1 MRRRHKARR
10 WVLQIL
16 YAWEVQGSER
26 DLQEEATGF
35 FERRRIASETR
46 AFAQTLIDVLA
57 AHMGELDRVLAESAE
72 NWELDRMSIIDRNV
86 LRMALAEIL
95 HFDDIPFR
103 VTIDE
108 AVTLS
113 TRYGGQDSP
122 RFVNGVLDAIAH
134 RLDLIPS

>member
-16 YAWEVQGSER
+16 YAWEVRGRESALR
-26 DLQEEATGF
+26 DEAADF
-35 FERRRIASETR
+35 FQRRQIASDTR
-46 AFAQTLIDVLA
+46 AFAEQLIDALA
-57 AHMGELDRVLAESAE
+57 TRIEEIDTLLAGSAE
-72 NWELDRMSIIDRNV
+72 NWDLDRMSIIDRNI
-86 LRMALAEIL
+86 LRMALVEFL
-95 HFDDIPFR
+95 YFDDIPFK

-108 AVTLS
+108 AVTLA

-122 RFVNGVLDAIAH
+122 RFVNGVLDAVAH

>member
-16 YAWEVQGSER
+16 YAWEVRGRER
-26 DLQEEATGF
+26 ALPDEAAGF
-35 FERRRIASETR
+35 FERRQIASDTR
-46 AFAQTLIDVLA
+46 AFAEQLVDALATHMEEIDAILS
-57 AHMGELDRVLAESAE
+57 ESAE
-72 NWELDRMSIIDRNV
+72 NWDLNRMSIIDRNI
-86 LRMALAEIL
+86 LRMALVEFL
-95 HFDDIPFR
+95 YFNDIPFK

-108 AVTLS
+108 AVTLA